1 MRNINRR
8 NLSLIVLFTIAMAL
22 LLPFLDVRGDVASE
36 EELLLSL
43 INQER
48 NSRGISGLNPHPVL
62 KLVARNYSR
71 EMIEHGFFSH
81 TSAVDGSKPQD
92 RVNRSGYYDN
102 YNGETVVRENLA
114 LISGSAK
121 GSAAH
126 QNFMS
131 SEGHRQNLLASDVN
145 EVGIGIAEGMYGGV
159 YVSIYVEL
167 FAYHARD
174 QPVTLSASVNPST
187 VTVKPGEVAAFKI
200 RVESNVPTY
209 VSIRLVN
216 IAPAFVWRIDRS
228 SGQTPLDAILTIQT
242 ALIQVGTYTFGVVV
256 TCTNQAKTSW
266 ATLIVSQ
273 PAQPTT
279 SEITSISTSAQSPT
293 AITTGFTQSTTTISM
308 TTNTSRSLSTSLTSS
323 SIGQTSS
330 SIGTTSPQTTTATLQ
345 TVAVSTSQ
353 AAQTVSTTTTVT
365 TTSST
370 SHPTETRTGFSTM
383 PLPNMRC
390 VIATAAFGSELQPE
404 VQFLRGF
411 RDEKVMSTHGG
422 RMFLTAFNAAYYAVS
437 PPFAKYVAEHQ
448 WAGSIVRILI
458 YPLITVLRVTAPI
471 FDFLG
476 FEGEISILLCGLL
489 ASSLIGM
496 VYALLPA
503 ILVHHIR
510 RSRSHI
516 LISAIPR
523 RE

>member
-1 MRNINRR
+1 MRTINRR
-8 NLSLIVLFTIAMAL
+8 NLSPIILFAIAMAL
-22 LLPFLDVRGDVASE
+22 LLPHLDVRGDVASE

-62 KLVARNYSR
+62 QLVAKNYSR

-92 RVNRSGYYDN
+92 RVNRSGYYDG
-102 YNGETVVRENLA
+102 YNGQMVVRENLA
-114 LISGSAK
+114 LISGPAK

-126 QNFMS
+126 QNFIS

-145 EVGIGIAEGMYGGV
+145 EVGIGIAEGMYGSV
-159 YVSIYVEL
+159 YASIYVEL
-167 FAYHARD
+167 FAYHTRD

-187 VTVKPGEVAAFKI
+187 VTVKPGEVATFKI
-200 RVESNVPTY
+200 RVESNVPSY

-216 IAPAFVWRIDRS
+216 MTPAFVWRIDRS
-228 SGQTPLDAILTIQT
+228 SGQTPLDAILTVQT
-242 ALIQVGTYTFGVVV
+242 ALIQVGTYTFGVVA
-256 TCTNQAKTSW
+256 TCTNQTKTFW

-279 SEITSISTSAQSPT
+279 SEITSISTSSQSPT
-293 AITTGFTQSTTTISM
+293 AITTGFTRSTTTISM
-308 TTNTSRSLSTSLTSS
+308 ITNTSRSLSTSLTSS

-330 SIGTTSPQTTTATLQ
+330 SIVTTSLQTNTATLQ
-345 TVAVSTSQ
+345 TTTVSTFQ
-353 AAQTVSTTTTVT
+353 ATQTVSTLTTVT
-365 TTSST
+365 TTSSA

-383 PLPNMRC
+383 PLPTLRC

-404 VQFLRGF
+404 IQFLRGF
-411 RDEKVMSTHGG
+411 RDEKVMPTYGG
-422 RMFLTAFNAAYYAVS
+422 RMFMAAFNAAYYAVS
-437 PPFAKYVAEHQ
+437 PPLAEYVAKHAL
-448 WAGSIVRILI
+448 AGSIVRILI
-458 YPLITVLRVTAPI
+458 YPLITMLRVTATI
-471 FDFLG
+471 FDFFGLD
-476 FEGEISILLCGLL
+476 GEISILLCGLL

-503 ILVHHIR
+503 ILVHHVR
-510 RSRSHI
+510 TSRSHI
-516 LISAIPR
+516 LIFAILR

>member
-1 MRNINRR
+1 MRTISRR
-8 NLSLIVLFTIAMAL
+8 NLSPIVLFTIAMAL
-22 LLPFLDVRGDVASE
+22 LLPYLDVRGGVASE

-48 NSRGISGLNPHPVL
+48 NSRGISALNPHPVL
-62 KLVARNYSR
+62 QLVATNYSR

-92 RVNRSGYYDN
+92 RVNRSGYYDG
-102 YNGETVVRENLA
+102 YDGQMVVRENLA
-114 LISGSAK
+114 LISGPAK

-131 SEGHRQNLLASDVN
+131 SERHRQNLLASDVN
-145 EVGIGIAEGMYGGV
+145 EVGIGITEGMYGGV
-159 YVSIYVEL
+159 YASIYVEL

-200 RVESNVPTY
+200 LVESNVPAY

-216 IAPAFVWRIDRS
+216 IAPTFVWRIDRS

-242 ALIQVGTYTFGVVV
+242 ALTQVGTHTFGIVA
-256 TCTNQAKTSW
+256 TCTNQAKTLW

-279 SEITSISTSAQSPT
+279 SGTTSISTSAESPT
-293 AITTGFTQSTTTISM
+293 AITTGFTQSSTTISM

-330 SIGTTSPQTTTATLQ
+330 SIATTSPRTTTVTLQ
-345 TVAVSTSQ
+345 TMTISTSQ
-353 AAQTVSTTTTVT
+353 ATQTVSTTTTVT
-365 TTSST
+365 TSSST

-383 PLPNMRC
+383 PLPAMRC

-404 VQFLRGF
+404 IQFLRGF
-411 RDEKVMSTHGG
+411 RDEKVMSTYGG
-422 RMFLTAFNAAYYAVS
+422 RMFVAVFNVAYYAVS
-437 PPFAKYVAEHQ
+437 PPLAKCVAEHPS
-448 WAGSIVRILI
+448 AGSIVRILI
-458 YPLITVLRVTAPI
+458 YPLITMLRVTAPI
-471 FDFLG
+471 FDFFG
-476 FEGEISILLCGLL
+476 FDREISILLCGLL

-496 VYALLPA
+496 SYALLPA
-503 ILVHHIR
+503 ILVLHIR
-510 RSRSHI
+510 TSRSHV